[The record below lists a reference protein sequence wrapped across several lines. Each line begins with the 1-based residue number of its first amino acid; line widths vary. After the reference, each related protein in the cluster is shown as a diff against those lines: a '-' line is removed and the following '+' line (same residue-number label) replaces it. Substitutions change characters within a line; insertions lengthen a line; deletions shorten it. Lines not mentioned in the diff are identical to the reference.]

1 MQIRSLKL
9 QNIRSY
15 KSQNIEFPKGSVLLS
30 GDIGAGKS
38 TILLAIEFALF
49 GVRKPAL
56 TGATLLR
63 KGSLEGSVELKFN
76 LNKKTVI
83 IKRVIKKAKNDIKQT
98 AGYIVIENVK
108 NDLTPVELKAKI
120 LELLGYPQD
129 LLTKHKDIIYRYTVY
144 TPQEEMKAILFED
157 NDIRLN
163 TLRKVFG
170 IDKYKQIRENC
181 SVYIRELRA
190 RKQRLNGMIFD
201 LDDKVKQKKQKMLD
215 LAAVDQQLRKTR
227 PQLSGLKSY
236 VKACRDALLSLEQ
249 MISDTNELKKK
260 ILLLD
265 AGLKATIDERSRNKT
280 EIERLSNEI
289 DILTKETL
297 NLKNIDVSDKV
308 RQLEL
313 KISSE
318 ETEFSQAQLNLNEFK
333 IKENASL
340 DLQNNVSN
348 LDVCP
353 VCKQKVTKEHKHTI
367 KDSELEKL
375 DKLKSQIKEDIL
387 VEDALSSLIA
397 KHKMEL
403 SELRELEKTQIVVI
417 TQKKNLEEKKENLT
431 KLQKRM
437 EESKLE
443 IGKINEKKIE
453 IAKSIDKDLELVY
466 RQRRDDFEKLLDDE
480 KDMELQV
487 HGYDKTREALFK
499 EISLLES
506 DITIRLKSKEDIKSI
521 NLLENWLNEYFINL
535 MTTME
540 RHVMSQLYSEFN
552 ESFIEWFSALISDEG
567 INSRLDDQFA
577 PVIEQN
583 GYETEL
589 INLSGGEKTSIALAY
604 RLALNKVI
612 NDYISH
618 IKTRDIII
626 LDEPTDGFSD
636 EQLNR
641 VRDVLENLNISQIII
656 VSHEPKVESFVDSI
670 IRIEKSEH
678 VSSAV
683 IL

>member
-506 DITIRLKSKEDIKSI
+506 DITIRLKSKEEIKSI